1 MLIRTTNDR
10 LVPVD
15 GAGWR
20 ASSGLLELRLAAPV
34 SADPAIPAPAVPADT
49 IPGGAAVAR
58 VLLAVD
64 LDCRSHVLD
73 VDLIGLPAELL
84 APLSRYAVPPRPS
97 TGSGPVALDLD
108 AAWLW
113 IHVQDGHRV
122 SRQRRSAD
130 VRFSFAG
137 AGLVAIQARLTEAAN
152 EPD

>member
-10 LVPVD
+10 LVPAD

-20 ASSGLLELRLAAPV
+20 ASSGLLELRLDAPV
-34 SADPAIPAPAVPADT
+34 SADPVV
-49 IPGGAAVAR
+49 AVAR

-64 LDCRSHVLD
+64 VDRRSRVLD
-73 VDLIGLPAELL
+73 VDLIGLPADLL
-84 APLSRYAVPPRPS
+84 APLSRYAVSPRPS
-97 TGSGPVALDLD
+97 TDSGPIALDLD

-122 SRQRRSAD
+122 SRHRRSAV

-137 AGLVAIQARLTEAAN
+137 AGLVAIQARLTAAAN
-152 EPD
+152 EPDEIEGAS

>member
-1 MLIRTTNDR
+1 MLIRTTSDR
-10 LVPVD
+10 LVPAD

-34 SADPAIPAPAVPADT
+34 PTDSVV
-49 IPGGAAVAR
+49 AVAGR

-64 LDCRSHVLD
+64 VDRRSRVLD

-84 APLSRYAVPPRPS
+84 APLSRYAVPPRPAA
-97 TGSGPVALDLD
+97 GSGPIALDLD

-122 SRQRRSAD
+122 SRHRRSAV

-137 AGLVAIQARLTEAAN
+137 AGLVAVQARLTAAAD